1 MSKPKKILIYLMK
14 NKYYKNLETL
24 RYEIEISKKFENKK
38 IDKIIKWLENRK
50 KFDKTIIKQVGL
62 NQLNNWSFDNKKNIN
77 HKSKQFFSV
86 IGLKVSNAYNREVK
100 SWDQPILNQ
109 KHGGILAILCRK
121 RNNIIEFLLYARRE
135 PGDHDLKLCPSFS
148 ATQSN
153 LNKAHGG
160 KKTKL
165 YNLIFAKN
173 RKLISETIHYE
184 EGARFFKKPNK
195 NTIIKITRSEEKY
208 INDPNFIWCN
218 LTQIKKL
225 NLLKSIIN
233 PYVKTILFMI

>member
-1 MSKPKKILIYLMK
+1 MVRKQKKIWQDK
-14 NKYYKNLETL
+14 NQT
-24 RYEIEISKKFENKK
+24 
-38 IDKIIKWLENRK
+38 
-50 KFDKTIIKQVGL
+50 VGL
-62 NQLNNWSFDNKKNIN
+62 TKLKDWTFDNKKNIN

-86 IGLKVSNAYNREVK
+86 IGLKISNAYNREVK
-100 SWDQPILNQ
+100 RWDQPILNQ

-121 RNNIIEFLLYARRE
+121 KNNIIEFLLYARRE

-184 EGARFFKKPNK
+184 EGARFFRKPNK

-208 INDPNFIWCN
+208 IWC
-218 LTQIKKL
+218 TFK
-225 NLLKSIIN
+225 
-233 PYVKTILFMI
+233 